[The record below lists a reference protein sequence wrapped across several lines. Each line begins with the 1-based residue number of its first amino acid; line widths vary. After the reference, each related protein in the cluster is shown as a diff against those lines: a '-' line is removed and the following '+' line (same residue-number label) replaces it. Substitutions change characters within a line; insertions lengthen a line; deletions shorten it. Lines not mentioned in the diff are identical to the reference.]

1 MSDSS
6 APVQPA
12 ASEPAGPQ
20 TAPSE
25 APAEWKPEPRT
36 WTWKDLFTAPMLAF
50 KPKCMLVSAVTVI
63 ALLLWWMALL
73 APIGSR
79 GSIEEQLR
87 YASDTQA
94 WHHLV
99 VWIWTAVSLVI
110 FGLGATLVATFL
122 KADLLDDEFLSFGE
136 AIAQYKSRLL
146 AAVLVPLVLLV
157 LVTGFWGLLWG
168 GQLVCGI
175 PYAGAAVYVLAYP
188 VAFAFALLA
197 VLVTVACALGLFLF
211 PGIVAVRRHGWFD
224 NVVDTVEAVGTKPHL
239 LVAAVALTTA
249 LTWVA
254 WNAGS
259 AAMGGLNGL
268 ASQYLPYGKDNHLVQ
283 TENAAAVYRTQVTDW
298 FQGRSRAYD
307 FNAIVRE
314 DEVRLTYSTW
324 AKITGW
330 GVAGWQLLIVGLL
343 VGYCLNLVLSGGL
356 LTYLWVREDDYWDDE
371 DLQDLDK
378 LAKELEEEAKAEEAK
393 AAANQSK
400 TQATTG

>member
-1 MSDSS
+1 MSDST
-6 APVQPA
+6 APAPA
-12 ASEPAGPQ
+12 AGEPAGPQ
-20 TAPSE
+20 TTPSE

-50 KPKCMLVSAVTVI
+50 KPKCMLVSAATAI
-63 ALLLWWMALL
+63 ALLLWWMLLL
-73 APIGSR
+73 APIGSK

-87 YASDTQA
+87 FAADTQF

-99 VWIWTAVSLVI
+99 VWLWTAVSLAV

-136 AIAQYKSRLL
+136 AIAQYKPRLL
-146 AAVLVPLVLLV
+146 AAILVPIVLLV

-168 GQLVCGI
+168 GQLFCGI
-175 PYAGAAVYVLAYP
+175 PYVGAALYVFAYP
-188 VAFAFALLA
+188 LAFAFALLA
-197 VLVTVACALGLFLF
+197 VLVTAACVLGLFLF

-239 LVAAVALTTA
+239 LVAAIALTA
-249 LTWVA
+249 LLTTVA
-254 WNAGS
+254 WQVGG
-259 AAMGGLNGL
+259 AAMGGLYGL
-268 ASQYLPYGKDNHLVQ
+268 ADRYLPYSSQENHLVQ
-283 TENAAAVYRTQVTDW
+283 TEKAAEVYRTKVTDW
-298 FQGRSRAYD
+298 FLGVNRSYD

-314 DEVRLTYSTW
+314 DRIRMEYGTW
-324 AKITGW
+324 PKITGW
-330 GVAGWQLLIVGLL
+330 GVAGWQLLITALL
-343 VGYCLNLVLSGGL
+343 LGYCVNLVLSGGL

-393 AAANQSK
+393 AAADQNK
-400 TQATTG
+400 TQATQA